1 MLRLESQLDN
11 MAAAAGR
18 MGRKDWILLVCGALL
33 GAVIQGI
40 LPPEALQDIVTMT
53 LDGLGYLF
61 SGGAEP
67 PQLPP
72 AM

>member
-1 MLRLESQLDN
+1 VARTYSLSDAQMLRLESQLDN

-40 LPPEALQDIVTMT
+40 LPPEALQDI
-53 LDGLGYLF
+53 
-61 SGGAEP
+61 SR
-67 PQLPP
+67 
-72 AM
+72 